1 MIDISKVNNKLK
13 YTEFYNLPKDEW
25 NWPHFYK
32 NLDKNIAT
40 NYNFLY
46 TFKDKI
52 KFAYLFNNHNIKLKY
67 IKNFIEYYDRID
79 WSVLFN
85 QNRITAQF
93 LNKYYK
99 KIIVPIPLD
108 LIKKFHDIFITFNN
122 IIFLNKHLSKMN
134 HFFSRFNFSNIF

>member
-1 MIDISKVNNKLK
+1 MIDINKVNNKLK
-13 YTEFYNLPKDEW
+13 YTEFYDISNDEW

-99 KIIVPIPLD
+99 KIIVPIPLE
-108 LIKKFHDIFITFNN
+108 LVKKFHERGKLKREVLDYAIHHQLTQLINTKYNY
-122 IIFLNKHLSKMN
+122 
-134 HFFSRFNFSNIF
+134 SNTY